1 MKDFA
6 AEIRASLDVENFL
19 NSAVLLLDVADTSVH
34 AILDRMLGLVLD
46 KSDEPN
52 AGIEECKKAIF
63 IHDSGIIEIQM

>member
-46 KSDEPN
+46 KNEEPN

-63 IHDSGIIEIQM
+63 IHDSGK